1 MKLRIGLAAMAAGA
15 LALGLV
21 VPGAATA
28 APDATPQAEKPS
40 GKALVRID
48 TGVAI
53 TKEQSKGTYR
63 IVVPTGAFIGWMG
76 DVEGKG
82 PRVGNFSPKAL
93 VGAWATLGHSDSN
106 RATATLTWVRKGESK
121 PTFVAATLEKPRI
134 SDAGKLTFI
143 AKLERKLPKN
153 MNDFT
158 ININR
163 AAPTPRYPIPGAI
176 LYLDAMHQA
185 QGYQTTE
192 AGDGYVEWSGSD
204 DSRSVCSEQ
213 TPFSGPGTYPIA
225 EDIVCAGLIISHV
238 LADGTQSTVEVTEDG
253 QVNVSTAYGYEQDAT
268 TQSGEPRYTP
278 ILLTFFALMMTLF

>member
-1 MKLRIGLAAMAAGA
+1 MKLKIGLAALAAGA

-21 VPGAATA
+21 APGAATA
-28 APDATPQAEKPS
+28 APKVEKPS

-76 DVEGKG
+76 EANGRD
-82 PRVGNFSPKAL
+82 RVGEFSPKAL
-93 VGAWATLGHSDSN
+93 VGAWSTLGHSDSN
-106 RATATLTWVRKGESK
+106 RATATLTWVKRGESK
-121 PTFVAATLEKPRI
+121 PTFVAATLEKPAI
-134 SDAGKLTFI
+134 SEAGKLTFI
-143 AKLERKLPKN
+143 AKLDRKLPKN

-176 LYLDAMHQA
+176 LYLDATHQA

-192 AGDGYVEWSGSD
+192 AGDGYVEWSGTDS
-204 DSRSVCSEQ
+204 SRSECSQQ
-213 TPFSGPGTYPIA
+213 TPFDGTGTHTIA
-225 EDIVCAGLIISHV
+225 EDLICAGLIISHV
-238 LADGTQSTVEVTEDG
+238 LEDGTPSTVEVTEDG
-253 QVNVSTAYGYEQDAT
+253 QVNLSAAYGYEDGAT
-268 TQSGEPRYTP
+268 TQGAQPRKAP
-278 ILLTFFALMMTLF
+278 IINFFVLLMKLVLHES

>member
-1 MKLRIGLAAMAAGA
+1 MRIKIGLAALAAGA

-21 VPGAATA
+21 APGSATA
-28 APDATPQAEKPS
+28 APKVEKPS

-76 DVEGKG
+76 EVQGKG

-106 RATATLTWVRKGESK
+106 RATATLTWVKKGESK

-134 SDAGKLTFI
+134 SEAGKLTFI
-143 AKLERKLPKN
+143 AKLDRKLPKN
-153 MNDFT
+153 MKDFT

-163 AAPTPRYPIPGAI
+163 AAPTPRFSVPGAI

-185 QGYQTTE
+185 QGWQTTE
-192 AGDGYVEWSGSD
+192 AGDGYVAWSGTD
-204 DSRSVCSEQ
+204 DSGSVCSEQ
-213 TPFSGPGTYPIA
+213 TPFEGPGTYPIA

-253 QVNVSTAYGYEQDAT
+253 QVNVSASYGYEDGST
-268 TQSGEPRYTP
+268 TQSAQSRS
-278 ILLTFFALMMTLF
+278 ILFLPFYVLMMWLSVN

>member
-1 MKLRIGLAAMAAGA
+1 MKIKIGLAALAAGA

-21 VPGAATA
+21 APGAATA
-28 APDATPQAEKPS
+28 APKVEKPS

-53 TKEQSKGTYR
+53 TKEQSKGSYR

-76 DVEGKG
+76 EVAGKG
-82 PRVGNFSPKAL
+82 PRIGNFSPKAL

-106 RATATLTWVRKGESK
+106 RATATLTWVRKGETK
-121 PTFVAATLEKPRI
+121 PTFVAATLENPRI

-143 AKLERKLPKN
+143 AKVERKLPRN

-163 AAPTPRYPIPGAI
+163 AAPTPRFPVPGAL
-176 LYLDAMHQA
+176 LYLDEYHQA
-185 QGYQTTE
+185 QGWQTTE
-192 AGDGYVEWSGSD
+192 AGDGYVAWTGTD
-204 DSRSVCSEQ
+204 GSRSECSEQ
-213 TPFSGPGTYPIA
+213 TGFSGPGTYPIA

-253 QVNVSTAYGYEQDAT
+253 QVNVSTAYGYEDGAT
-268 TQSGEPRYTP
+268 TQGGEPRQG
-278 ILLTFFALMMTLF
+278 ILLTFFALMMSLF

>member
-1 MKLRIGLAAMAAGA
+1 MKIRIGLAALAAGA

-28 APDATPQAEKPS
+28 APDVTPKAEKPS

-53 TKEQSKGTYR
+53 TKEQSKGSYR

-76 DVEGKG
+76 EVSGKG

-106 RATATLTWVRKGESK
+106 RATATLTWVKKGETK

-143 AKLERKLPKN
+143 AKVERKLPKN
-153 MNDFT
+153 MNGFT

-163 AAPTPRYPIPGAI
+163 AAPTVRYPIPGAI
-176 LYLDAMHQA
+176 LYLDAYHQA

-192 AGDGYVEWSGSD
+192 SGDGYVAWTGTD
-204 DSRSVCSEQ
+204 GSRSECSEQ
-213 TPFSGPGTYPIA
+213 TDFSGPGTYPIA

-253 QVNVSTAYGYEQDAT
+253 QVNVSTAYGYEDGAT
-268 TQSGEPRYTP
+268 TQGAEPRQGV
-278 ILLTFFALMMTLF
+278 LLTFFALMMTLF